1 MKLSKMITA
10 KEYLTKEIGETGS
23 PEREKFKE
31 DAYVYYL
38 SEILKTR
45 RKQLK
50 WSQEELAIKVGKKRT
65 YISRVEN
72 GEDLRISNFIHIANV
87 LGLSFELKPA

>member
-1 MKLSKMITA
+1 MITA
-10 KEYLTKEIGETGS
+10 RKYLKIEIGNEGS

-31 DAYVYYL
+31 ESYAYYL
-38 SEILKTR
+38 SEILKSR

-50 WSQEELAIKVGKKRT
+50 WSQEELATKVGKKRS

-72 GEDLRISNFIHIANV
+72 GEDLRISNFIQIANV
-87 LGLSFELKPA
+87 LGLNFELNPI

>member
-1 MKLSKMITA
+1 MIITA
-10 KEYLTKEIGETGS
+10 KEFLKKEIGDCGS
-23 PEREKFKE
+23 HEREKFKE
-31 DAYVYYL
+31 ESYAYYL
-38 SEILKTR
+38 SEILRSR

-72 GEDLRISNFIHIANV
+72 GEDLRISNFIQIANV
-87 LGLSFELKPA
+87 LGLNFELKPA

>member
-1 MKLSKMITA
+1 MITA
-10 KEYLTKEIGETGS
+10 SEYLKKEIGKEGS
-23 PEREKFKE
+23 PDREKFRQE
-31 DAYVYYL
+31 SYAYYL
-38 SEILKTR
+38 SEILKSR

-72 GEDLRISNFIHIANV
+72 GEDLRISNFIQIASV
-87 LGLSFELKPA
+87 LGLNFELKSIV

>member
-1 MKLSKMITA
+1 MITA
-10 KEYLTKEIGETGS
+10 SEYLKKEIGKEGS
-23 PEREKFKE
+23 PDREKFRQ
-31 DAYVYYL
+31 DSYAYYL
-38 SEILKTR
+38 SEILKSR

-72 GEDLRISNFIHIANV
+72 GEDLRISNFIQIASV
-87 LGLSFELKPA
+87 LGLNFELKSIV